1 MATLERRLA
10 NVGVMDA
17 MNERKRRQRT
27 AAVLTFVANMLLA
40 CFADAEPGPTSAS
53 KAAAD
58 ALFAEGRALAA
69 QGKHAEACEKF
80 VESERFEPSAGTSL
94 NLGECHER
102 LGRTASAYG
111 AFGDAKRLA
120 ALRQDPERENYAA
133 GRRAALEP
141 HLSKIA
147 LSIPKQVPGVQVFL
161 DGQALGPGAIGAA
174 IPVDPGKHLVRAIAT
189 DKPAFEKVLDVG
201 KGPLTVAVEV
211 VFPGDK
217 PAADSWTPLRK
228 AGVAIGVTG
237 VVGLFVGGGFGIG
250 AIVKN
255 NASKENCLPEN
266 VGMCSEQ
273 GISLRNQAGTFA
285 DVSTGTLL
293 AGVVLTGIG
302 TGMLILGGSGEKSG
316 NNGKQQPQAKEMRV
330 VPLVG
335 PGFGGV
341 VMGMEF

>member
-1 MATLERRLA
+1 M
-10 NVGVMDA
+10 
-17 MNERKRRQRT
+17 
-27 AAVLTFVANMLLA
+27 FVACL
-40 CFADAEPGPTSAS
+40 ADAEPGNTSAS

-69 QGKHAEACEKF
+69 QGKYTEACEKF
-80 VESERFEPSAGTSL
+80 SESERFEPSAGTSL

-111 AFGDAKRLA
+111 AFGEAKRMA
-120 ALRQDPERENYAA
+120 ALRQDTEREAYA
-133 GRRAALEP
+133 GERRAALEP

-147 LSIPKQVPGVQVFL
+147 LSIPHHAPGVKIFL

-174 IPVDPGKHLVRAIAT
+174 IPVDPGRHSVRAIAS

-217 PAADSWTPLRK
+217 PVADTWSPLRK
-228 AGVAIGVTG
+228 AGVAVGATG
-237 VVGLFVGGGFGIG
+237 VVGVLVGGGFGIG

-255 NASKENCLPEN
+255 NASKEMCLPEN
-266 VGMCSEQ
+266 VASCNEQ
-273 GISLRNQAGTFA
+273 GVALRNQAGTFA

-293 AGVVLTGIG
+293 AGGVLVGAG
-302 TGMLILGGSGEKSG
+302 VAMFVLGGSKSKEK
-316 NNGKQQPQAKEMRV
+316 AEAHEMRI

-335 PGFGGV
+335 PGFGGLTF
-341 VMGMEF
+341 GKEF

>member
-1 MATLERRLA
+1 MATWARRRA
-10 NVGVMDA
+10 NMNAMDV

-27 AAVLTFVANMLLA
+27 AVAVLTFVASTQVA
-40 CFADAEPGPTSAS
+40 CFANAEPATGAS

-58 ALFAEGRALAA
+58 ALFAEGRALTA

-80 VESERFEPSAGTSL
+80 AESERFEPSAGTSL

-120 ALRQDPERENYAA
+120 ALRQDTERENYAA

-147 LSIPKQVPGVQVFL
+147 LSIPKQVPGVQIFL
-161 DGQALGPGAIGAA
+161 DGKALGPGAIGAA
-174 IPVDPGKHLVRAIAT
+174 IPVDPGRHLVRATAS
-189 DKPAFEKVLDVG
+189 DKLTFEKVLDVG

-217 PAADSWTPLRK
+217 PARDSWTPLRK
-228 AGVAIGVTG
+228 AGVAVGVTG
-237 VVGLFVGGGFGIG
+237 VVGLLVGGGFGIG

-255 NASKENCLPEN
+255 NSSKENCLPEN
-266 VGMCSEQ
+266 AGMCSEQ

-293 AGVVLTGIG
+293 AGVVLAGVG
-302 TGMLILGGSGEKSG
+302 TGLFVLGGSGGSDGKSEKE
-316 NNGKQQPQAKEMRV
+316 KPRAKEMRV
-330 VPLVG
+330 LPLMG

-341 VMGMEF
+341 VVGMEF